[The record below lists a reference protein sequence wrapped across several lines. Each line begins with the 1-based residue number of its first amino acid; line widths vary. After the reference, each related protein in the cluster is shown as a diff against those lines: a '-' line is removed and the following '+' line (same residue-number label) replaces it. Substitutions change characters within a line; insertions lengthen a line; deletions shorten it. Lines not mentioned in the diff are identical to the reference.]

1 MGKDKKDKK
10 KKGKGAEKTI
20 EKTEKKL
27 KQKALK
33 DLALKGEVDIE
44 SIVRAHEEEER
55 KRKEVKEVQVE
66 PPSNRSNFSMTAHPD
81 NPEIIL
87 FGGEF
92 YNGKETTMFN
102 DLLIYNTK
110 RAEWS
115 SIQAPAGPPPRS
127 AHQAAIVSQVTLLQG
142 NRY

>member
-1 MGKDKKDKK
+1 MGKEKDKK
-10 KKGKGAEKTI
+10 KSKG
-20 EKTEKKL
+20 TETKK
-27 KQKALK
+27 KSKK
-33 DLALKGEVDIE
+33 NNSVKEEDDIE
-44 SIVRAHEEEER
+44 SMVKAIEDEEK
-55 KRKEVKEVQVE
+55 KRLEVKEVEVE
-66 PPSNRSNFSMTAHPD
+66 APSNRSSFSMTAHPD

-127 AHQAAIVSQVTLLQG
+127 AHRAAIISQVTLLHG

>member
-1 MGKDKKDKK
+1 
-10 KKGKGAEKTI
+10 
-20 EKTEKKL
+20 
-27 KQKALK
+27 
-33 DLALKGEVDIE
+33 
-44 SIVRAHEEEER
+44 
-55 KRKEVKEVQVE
+55 
-66 PPSNRSNFSMTAHPD
+66 MTAHPD

-127 AHQAAIVSQVTLLQG
+127 AHQAAIVSQVTLLHG